1 MSGGSLG
8 DYDYYKLSYFLDDL
22 EKAILRA
29 EGKQRGDDSNSWVI
43 SENPNV
49 IDSLKYTLQLGKEFV
64 RLAKA
69 ADWLAAGDYGDDTYL
84 KEVRGIALDTL
95 AQKEHQYG

>member
-8 DYDYYKLSYFLDDL
+8 SYSYYKINSFLDDL
-22 EKAILRA
+22 EEVILRA
-29 EGKQRGDDSNSWVI
+29 EVSKDLDEWII

-64 RLAKA
+64 KLAKA

-84 KEVRGIALDTL
+84 KEVREIAMDTL
-95 AQKEHQYG
+95 AQKEHQYD

>member
-8 DYDYYKLSYFLDDL
+8 AYGYYKINPFLDDL
-22 EKAILRA
+22 EEVISRA
-29 EGKQRGDDSNSWVI
+29 EKSTDLDEWII

-64 RLAKA
+64 RLARA
-69 ADWLAAGDYGDDTYL
+69 ADWLAAGDYGEDTYL
-84 KEVRGIALDTL
+84 FEVRGIALDTL
-95 AQKEHQYG
+95 AQKEHQYD